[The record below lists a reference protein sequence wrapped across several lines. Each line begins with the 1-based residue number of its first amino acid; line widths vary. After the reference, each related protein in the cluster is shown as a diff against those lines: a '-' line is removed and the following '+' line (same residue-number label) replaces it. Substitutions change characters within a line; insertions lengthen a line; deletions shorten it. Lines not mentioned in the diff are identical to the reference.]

1 MYRVDTTN
9 KRLIALKETDY
20 SSLSILERY
29 DIQEWIEKTVEIL
42 GEDLLIIAK
51 ELPLQ
56 TGLRLDLLAI
66 DKDGRLV
73 VIEIKRSNIDRNI
86 DWQAIKYASFSS
98 NFLGDE
104 IFRIYSE
111 YLNVS
116 AIEASEKIAEFLNVD
131 INDLNKEQR
140 IILVSLDFH
149 SDVISA
155 VLWLRDFGIN
165 IECLRIKPY
174 VDEKGEIFVHPDK
187 IIPIP
192 EAKDYIQ
199 KKENKVRETKRINSF
214 QGTGNLIESVI
225 VELSSGSYR
234 IERYDSLTVL
244 VIECDSNQTVIA
256 RPFLRKIV
264 EELGLQVNLLLN
276 SGNEKN
282 TRNLGKDV
290 ISELL
295 KTGKCKNVLSHD
307 IS

>member
-1 MYRVDTTN
+1 M
-9 KRLIALKETDY
+9 
-20 SSLSILERY
+20 
-29 DIQEWIEKTVEIL
+29 
-42 GEDLLIIAK
+42 
-51 ELPLQ
+51 
-56 TGLRLDLLAI
+56 
-66 DKDGRLV
+66 
-73 VIEIKRSNIDRNI
+73 
-86 DWQAIKYASFSS
+86 
-98 NFLGDE
+98 
-104 IFRIYSE
+104 
-111 YLNVS
+111 
-116 AIEASEKIAEFLNVD
+116 
-131 INDLNKEQR
+131 
-140 IILVSLDFH
+140 
-149 SDVISA
+149 
-155 VLWLRDFGIN
+155 
-165 IECLRIKPY
+165 
-174 VDEKGEIFVHPDK
+174 
-187 IIPIP
+187 
-192 EAKDYIQ
+192 
-199 KKENKVRETKRINSF
+199 KENKVRETKRINSF